1 MTIHPNSQ
9 ELLMPHWQAAGLE
22 RFSELG
28 GNTAKDNTVFFR
40 PIENTEEMAKKLTLI
55 YMNEAQDER
64 DKTSIAPFTED
75 ALKAIMLKAQ
85 NVPGRF
91 LKYMYNAI
99 EKGIENDWD
108 IIDTPQV
115 ETMWSSSNDL
125 NQELIEQNSLPDTQ
139 VIL

>member
-1 MTIHPNSQ
+1 
-9 ELLMPHWQAAGLE
+9 
-22 RFSELG
+22 
-28 GNTAKDNTVFFR
+28 
-40 PIENTEEMAKKLTLI
+40 
-55 YMNEAQDER
+55 MNEAQDER